1 VGEGEGGVRNLDFY
15 AEIMGALS
23 QPYYFSMALFSDMHD
38 IKAWIVQ
45 GVNPEETYRLLCH
58 CAVRIAKYTK
68 SRLPDALH
76 NRMVVGE
83 QNHYT
88 KEYATLLKRREARKK
103 SEPGESAT

>member
-15 AEIMGALS
+15 AEIMGALA
-23 QPYYFSMALFSDMHD
+23 QPYYFSMALFSDMYNL
-38 IKAWIVQ
+38 KAWIIQ
-45 GVNPEETYRLLCH
+45 GINPEETYRLLCH
-58 CAVRIAKYTK
+58 CAVRIAKFTR

-88 KEYATLLKRREARKK
+88 KEYARLLKGWDTRKK
-103 SEPGESAT
+103 SEAVEVAT